1 MSQFQLHEDPE
12 SINPDHVIDLYH
24 LIGGDRP
31 NLGADTIRQAFLNS
45 SYMATVT
52 LPDGE
57 LIGWI
62 RALSD
67 QVSTTWIPEM
77 VVHPEYSQ
85 LGVDGMLLDAVAAK
99 YGHTTV
105 FFQAM
110 HTEFTTRASFYE
122 KRGIK
127 PMPSL
132 IVCAKKPA

>member
-1 MSQFQLHEDPE
+1 MSQFELQENPASIDPE
-12 SINPDHVIDLYH
+12 QVIDLYH

-31 NLGADTIRQAFLNS
+31 DLDSETIKEAFLNS
-45 SYMATVT
+45 SYMATVS

-67 QVSTTWIPEM
+67 KVSTTWIPEM

-85 LGVDGMLLDAVAAK
+85 LGVDAQLLDAVTGA
-99 YGHTTV
+99 YEGTTV
-105 FFQAM
+105 YFQIL
-110 HTEFTTRASFYE
+110 HTEFTARAGFYE
-122 KRGIK
+122 ERNIR

-132 IVCAKKPA
+132 IVCAKK

>member
-1 MSQFQLHEDPE
+1 MSQFELHENPSTIDPE
-12 SINPDHVIDLYH
+12 QVIDLYH

-31 NLGADTIRQAFLNS
+31 NLDAETIRAAFMNS
-45 SYMATVT
+45 SYMATVS

-77 VVHPEYSQ
+77 VVHPEYAR
-85 LGVDGMLLDAVAAK
+85 LGVDGQLLDAVIKA
-99 YGHTTV
+99 YEGTIV
-105 FFQAM
+105 YFQTL
-110 HTEFTTRASFYE
+110 HTEFTERAGFYAE
-122 KRGIK
+122 RKIQ

-132 IVCAKKPA
+132 IVCAKK

>member
-1 MSQFQLHEDPE
+1 MSQFELHENPSTIDPE
-12 SINPDHVIDLYH
+12 QVIDLYH

-31 NLGADTIRQAFLNS
+31 NLDSETIREAFLNS

-77 VVHPEYSQ
+77 VVHPEYAR
-85 LGVDGMLLDAVAAK
+85 LGVDGLLLDAVIK
-99 YGHTTV
+99 NYEGTTV
-105 FFQAM
+105 YFQTL
-110 HTEFTTRASFYE
+110 HTEFTERAGFYAE
-122 KRGIK
+122 RKIQ

-132 IVCAKKPA
+132 IVCAKK

>member
-1 MSQFQLHEDPE
+1 MSQFELHENPSTIDPE
-12 SINPDHVIDLYH
+12 QVIDLYH

-31 NLGADTIRQAFLNS
+31 NLDSETIKEAFLNS

-77 VVHPEYSQ
+77 VVHPEYAR
-85 LGVDGMLLDAVAAK
+85 LGVDGQLLDAVIK
-99 YGHTTV
+99 NYEGTTV
-105 FFQAM
+105 YFQTL
-110 HTEFTTRASFYE
+110 HTEFTERAGFYAE
-122 KRGIK
+122 RKIQ

-132 IVCAKKPA
+132 IVCAKK